1 MPFRFRLDAV
11 LRFRESV
18 ELTEEAALHR
28 IVRDIAEAQTELQ
41 QVSLKQAQLREQ
53 RERDLAHKLPAI
65 HLLEIAEREQKL
77 SQAADRLREQL
88 QQLDSQRV
96 KQLAIYQSAHQDR
109 QVLSELREQQQR
121 SYGLDQRR
129 QEQKMLD
136 DMFLARWKDGD

>member
-18 ELTEEAALHR
+18 ELTEEATLHR
-28 IVRDIAEAQTELQ
+28 IVREIAEARLEVQ
-41 QVSLKQAQLREQ
+41 QVNLKQAQLREQ
-53 RERDLAHKLPAI
+53 REHYLAQKLPAA
-65 HLLEIAEREQKL
+65 HLLEIAEREQEL
-77 SQAADRLREQL
+77 SQAAERLRSQL
-88 QQLDSQRV
+88 QLLDSQRV
-96 KQLAIYQSAHQDR
+96 KQLAIYKSAHQDR

-136 DMFLARWKDGD
+136 DMFLSRWKDGN

>member
-18 ELTEEAALHR
+18 ELTEEAVLHG
-28 IVRDIAEAQTELQ
+28 IVREIAEAQLELE
-41 QVSLKQAQLREQ
+41 QVDLRQSQLRQQ
-53 RERDLAHKLPAI
+53 REHDLAQKLPAV
-65 HLLEIAEREQKL
+65 HLLEIAEREREL
-77 SQAADRLREQL
+77 SQVAERLREHL

-109 QVLSELREQQQR
+109 QVLSELREQQLR
-121 SYGLDQRR
+121 ADGLDQRR

-136 DMFLARWKDGD
+136 DMFLARWKDGN

>member
-18 ELTEEAALHR
+18 ELTEEAVLHR
-28 IVRDIAEAQTELQ
+28 IVREIAEAQLELR
-41 QVSLKQAQLREQ
+41 QVDLKQVQLREQ
-53 RERDLAHKLPAI
+53 RERDLARKLPAV
-65 HLLEIAEREQKL
+65 HLLEIAEREQQL
-77 SQAADRLREQL
+77 SQVADRLRQQL
-88 QQLDSQRV
+88 QQLDFRRV

-121 SYGLDQRR
+121 TYGMDQRR

-136 DMFLARWKDGD
+136 DMFLARWKDGN